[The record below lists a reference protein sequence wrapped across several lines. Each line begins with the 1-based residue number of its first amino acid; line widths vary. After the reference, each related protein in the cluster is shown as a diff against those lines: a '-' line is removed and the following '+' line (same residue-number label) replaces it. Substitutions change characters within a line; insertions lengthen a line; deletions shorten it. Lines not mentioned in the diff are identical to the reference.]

1 MCIHVSMRLCVCVC
15 ACCRMVCHFPNHY
28 ELTRKDLMVKNIK
41 RYRKELE
48 KEGSPFAEKDAA
60 GRYVHL
66 GEGEDVHS
74 FLVWWF
80 ELGDALE
87 RCTLAVFLSSKCVS
101 KPVMMCVMFCCVM
114 SCDSVLI
121 NF

>member
-1 MCIHVSMRLCVCVC
+1 MSVCVC

-60 GRYVHL
+60 GRYLHL
-66 GEGEDVHS
+66 GEGEVVRVAR
-74 FLVWWF
+74 LV
-80 ELGDALE
+80 
-87 RCTLAVFLSSKCVS
+87 S
-101 KPVMMCVMFCCVM
+101 CVMVWTGRCMESVSCCNNVM
-114 SCDSVLI
+114 YMVLCPE
-121 NF
+121 

>member
-1 MCIHVSMRLCVCVC
+1 
-15 ACCRMVCHFPNHY
+15 
-28 ELTRKDLMVKNIK
+28 MVKNIK

-80 ELGDALE
+80 ELGDAWE
-87 RCTLAVFLSSKCVS
+87 RCTACNDVCDVLLCH
-101 KPVMMCVMFCCVM
+101 VM
-114 SCDSVLI
+114 
-121 NF
+121 